1 MIASL
6 NQLGSSL
13 VGLLGQ
19 LSIELAALAIVVVL
33 ACRLLRIESP
43 AVRHLLWVAVL
54 LKPVIAMTV
63 SSPWT
68 VFSPVT
74 SSLGLVWPALGHTAA
89 ALTVDPIE
97 TTAAL
102 PSIVNSG
109 PSLTFGGW
117 VAALWVL
124 GSTLLLCRILIGY
137 GVIHRLRRQARIQ
150 RDGRLHDALRE
161 ANLALSATT
170 AVDVATSSAVRSPIV
185 VGVLKP
191 LIVVPVDL
199 PDKLSQNV
207 LKLVLMHEL
216 AHVRRFDNLILLFQR
231 LISVALFFH
240 PAVWLCGRLLR
251 QEAEQACDD
260 LVVGATGRSED
271 YARGLTSLAELA
283 RLNYHLKRSVP
294 VMNVFAAVESDLAL
308 RIRRALA
315 GRARRMS
322 TRSRV
327 LTALLIC
334 GACVVALPSSGIASG
349 DDQDFDWS
357 AVKSTPPEEWSE
369 DLKEQILQA
378 VADRMRRGEE
388 KTETR
393 GEDKRDDG
401 VDWKAVQSTPP
412 EEWSQD
418 LKDQIVAA
426 GHDLRAIAQRVRLGQ
441 EKEATRESES
451 DGIDWESV
459 KSTPPEEWSQDLK
472 DQIVAAGHDLRG
484 IAQRVRLGQEKEA
497 TRESEPDGIDWDA
510 VRSSQPEEWS
520 DDLKARIL
528 QFVSRKLGGGRQG
541 VETRTDRDEGGDTL
555 QDFQRGVAREA
566 MATPPA
572 EWSDELKA
580 RIARAGW
587 DLREFAESILK
598 RQQIALTERRIRTAI
613 ENGDMTPEQGRER
626 LAAALRE
633 LTERSSDTD
642 LEALERRI
650 RTAIENGDMT
660 PEQGR
665 ERLAAARRE
674 LAADDGGDDRLR
686 EFQRQVIQTAMAAA
700 PQDWSDELKAQIVR
714 AGWDLEEFTE
724 AILGRQAAGDEVD
737 EVTND
742 LTETAGTGT
751 AVRERSWGQVKAEA
765 AADSD

>member
-13 VGLLGQ
+13 IGLLGQ

-74 SSLGLVWPALGHTAA
+74 SSLGLVLPALGHTAA

-117 VAALWVL
+117 VAALWML

-170 AVDVATSSAVRSPIV
+170 GVDVATSSAVRSPIV

-260 LVVGATGRSED
+260 LVVGATGRSQD

-334 GACVVALPSSGIASG
+334 GVCAVALPSTGIAGG
-349 DDQDFDWS
+349 DDHDFDWS

-388 KTETR
+388 KTR
-393 GEDKRDDG
+393 IRAEDKREDG

-441 EKEATRESES
+441 EKEATRESE
-451 DGIDWESV
+451 
-459 KSTPPEEWSQDLK
+459 
-472 DQIVAAGHDLRG
+472 
-484 IAQRVRLGQEKEA
+484 
-497 TRESEPDGIDWDA
+497 PDGIDWDA
-510 VRSSQPEEWS
+510 VKSSPPEEWS

-528 QFVSRKLGGGRQG
+528 QFVGQKLGGPRQG
-541 VETRTDRDEGGDTL
+541 VETRTDRDEGSETL

-572 EWSDELKA
+572 EWSVELKA

-587 DLREFAESILK
+587 DLREFAEGILK
-598 RQQIALTERRIRTAI
+598 RQQIALTERRIRAAVENGDMTPEQGRERLAGVRRELTERSSDTDFDAVERRI
-613 ENGDMTPEQGRER
+613 RAAVENGDMTPEQGRER
-626 LAAALRE
+626 LAAAHAE
-633 LTERSSDTD
+633 IEARSNDTD
-642 LEALERRI
+642 LGARERRI
-650 RTAIENGDMT
+650 RAAIENGDIT

-674 LAADDGGDDRLR
+674 LAAGDGGDDRLR

-714 AGWDLEEFTE
+714 AGWDLEEFAE